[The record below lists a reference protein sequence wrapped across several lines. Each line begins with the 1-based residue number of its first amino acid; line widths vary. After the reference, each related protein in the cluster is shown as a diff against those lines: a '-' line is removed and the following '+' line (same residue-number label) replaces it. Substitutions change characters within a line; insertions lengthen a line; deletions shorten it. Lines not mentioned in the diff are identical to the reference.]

1 MPLALTAIFNNT
13 LMPSPQYIC
22 LIAIMPTNL
31 ADLSQAQLTTAHAPT
46 LCKLPNGH
54 ILLVFFGRGAQQ
66 NKNALWQCIFDN
78 NQWQSLKCVGNT
90 TNDQHNYHNPVLYQ
104 CCESGNNQTWLF
116 SKIGGGPSNW
126 RGVMQYSNDSSTI
139 FTDPLPL
146 PKPAIGPTRNPPML
160 LDDGSLL
167 IPSSSETNFAGVVV
181 LEKISKDDQYNVE
194 QLGQF
199 KNKPPDIVSII
210 QPAIARISA
219 THLRLWCRSNTG
231 YLFSSDS
238 FDGGHTFDSL
248 YQTDVGN
255 PNSAIAVF
263 NDANQYYMVYNP
275 SKTSRKA
282 LWVIKYT
289 NDEPPQ
295 IIAKFSDNNHA
306 LAYPALQRLDQ
317 QTLLLV
323 FSVNQQYLDSRLIEA
338 PDNRPDS

>member
-1 MPLALTAIFNNT
+1 
-13 LMPSPQYIC
+13 
-22 LIAIMPTNL
+22 MPTNL

-46 LCKLPNGH
+46 LCKLPDRH
-54 ILLVFFGRGAQQ
+54 ILLVFFGREPQQ
-66 NKNALWQCIFDN
+66 NKSALWQCTFDN
-78 NQWQSLKCVGNT
+78 NQWQSLKGVGNT

-104 CCESGNNQTWLF
+104 CSEPGNNQTWLF

-126 RGVMQYSNDSSTI
+126 RGVMQCCNDNSAT

-146 PKPAIGPTRNPPML
+146 PKQAIGPTRNPPML

-167 IPSSSETNFAGVVV
+167 IPSSSEKNFSGVVV
-181 LEKISKDDQYNVE
+181 LESIGKDDQYNVE
-194 QLGQF
+194 PLGQL
-199 KNKPPDIVSII
+199 KNKPSGIISII
-210 QPAIARISA
+210 QPAIARISV

-231 YLFSSDS
+231 FLFASDS
-238 FDGGHTFDSL
+238 FDGGQTFDSL
-248 YQTDVGN
+248 YQTEIVN

-263 NDANQYYMVYNP
+263 NDANQYYLACNP

-282 LWVIKYT
+282 LWVIKYS
-289 NDEPPQ
+289 NNEPPKV
-295 IIAKFSDNNHA
+295 IAKFSDNNHA

-338 PDNRPDS
+338 PLLT